1 MTISADTAVFAAF
14 GSPVL
19 IPELFTKNT
28 VVAAMPAPAP
38 SVVVLNEFVSEFV
51 AYDIGN
57 SVPALDTLETILTS
71 NLESPFVASVDTP
84 VTIPFKC
91 HVNVAVVPAPGIT
104 TLVNA
109 AVTPIPIVQP

>member
-1 MTISADTAVFAAF
+1 MFAAF
-14 GSPVL
+14 GAPVL
-19 IPELFTKNT
+19 IPELLTKNT
-28 VVAAMPAPAP
+28 VVAAIPAPPP

-84 VTIPFKC
+84 VTIPFRC
-91 HVNVAVVPAPGIT
+91 PVNVDVVPAPGIT
-104 TLVNA
+104 RFVSA
-109 AVTPIPIVQP
+109 AVTPAPIVQP